1 MRCFLLLPITSH
13 GPKNPI
19 PSSPGALSNFTAGL
33 TGGTD
38 LAGLCWKKSIFADG
52 RWTPRPGATLEPPSK
67 AIKAWTSLLRRYSDW
82 LHCPWNKTAQRS
94 CLSCSWSTFTS
105 HRQTHVS
112 ETKLGASGLD
122 VLVGLVRPSLLHPLR
137 AHTHMSAGGLAGLP
151 RRRLHSSSAYLLL
164 VEEDVGRVLPL
175 LADVRA
181 ARLADLG
188 VVEGEP
194 AVRRVARF
202 VARVNAVADVV
213 AWPARGRRLTVTVT
227 LGLGKVSCTE
237 ISSCPC
243 RSSSLSL

>member
-1 MRCFLLLPITSH
+1 MADGLHDPERHSSRHPRRSKPEPPCCAATATDCTVPGTKQPSGVVFHVH
-13 GPKNPI
+13 GP
-19 PSSPGALSNFTAGL
+19 PS
-33 TGGTD
+33 
-38 LAGLCWKKSIFADG
+38 
-52 RWTPRPGATLEPPSK
+52 
-67 AIKAWTSLLRRYSDW
+67 TS
-82 LHCPWNKTAQRS
+82 T
-94 CLSCSWSTFTS
+94 
-105 HRQTHVS
+105 RQTHVS

-194 AVRRVARF
+194 AVRRLARV

-213 AWPARGRRLTVTVT
+213 A
-227 LGLGKVSCTE
+227 
-237 ISSCPC
+237 
-243 RSSSLSL
+243 